1 MENHSAYFI
10 FKKQQLTKGVFLL
23 LFHMSF
29 LDNHY
34 TDWYTID
41 KEAHMDNRENILK
54 SALHLFYAKGY
65 DAVGVQEIAEAAQ
78 VTKPTLYHYFGSK
91 YGLLE
96 SLIET
101 YYSTFSQALEQAA
114 VYEGDLPLTL
124 YRTAKIYFGL
134 VAENKEF
141 YKLVMSMMYS
151 GEESDSYKASEG
163 IRKHQHHLFTRLFE
177 KAGDMI
183 GNMNGRQE
191 QYAITFIG
199 FLNTYLL
206 YWFSRDG
213 RNGDTVSDEQAFAV
227 VHQFLHGI
235 YV

>member
-1 MENHSAYFI
+1 
-10 FKKQQLTKGVFLL
+10 
-23 LFHMSF
+23 
-29 LDNHY
+29 
-34 TDWYTID
+34 
-41 KEAHMDNRENILK
+41 MDNRENILK

-96 SLIET
+96 SLIDR
-101 YYSTFSQALEQAA
+101 YYSAFADTLETAA

-124 YRTAKIYFGL
+124 YRTAKTYFQL
-134 VAENKEF
+134 VAGNKEF

-151 GEESDSYKASEG
+151 GEESDSYKASAG
-163 IRKHQHHLFTRLFE
+163 IRRHQHRLFTRLFE
-177 KAGDMI
+177 QAGDII

-191 QYAITFIG
+191 QYAVTFIG
-199 FLNTYLL
+199 FLNHYLL
-206 YWFSRDG
+206 YWFGRD
-213 RNGDTVSDEQAFAV
+213 NGHGDSISDEQAFAV